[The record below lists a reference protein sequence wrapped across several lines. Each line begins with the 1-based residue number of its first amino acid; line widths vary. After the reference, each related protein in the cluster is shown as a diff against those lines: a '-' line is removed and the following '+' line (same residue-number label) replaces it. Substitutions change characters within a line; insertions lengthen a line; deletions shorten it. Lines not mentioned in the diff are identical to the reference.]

1 MPFGLE
7 VEFKFQEFQVFYLLL
22 RLYFYFLSVK
32 QKHIKSKSFQK
43 MLEKLK
49 SLFKQLILY
58 RFAIDF

>member
-49 SLFKQLILY
+49 AY
-58 RFAIDF
+58 RIFV